1 MLRESAPAGL
11 NDNHRRRIFATCKHI
26 DKLLTGIEAIV
37 SAVPPEDGG
46 PLFHRHAQTLPAEA
60 RAEVFAWIAEFR
72 ALIQSVLARHRMA
85 LPAPIDDQAFAV
97 SSSLGFMDLDLEE
110 LRPEHMQGYGV
121 LDATAAADL
130 DAIVAE
136 FRAHIGVLAP
146 RLPRRT

>member
-1 MLRESAPAGL
+1 MPRESATAGL

-46 PLFHRHAQTLPAEA
+46 PLFHRHAQTLPPKA
-60 RAEVFAWIAEFR
+60 RAEVVAWIGQFR
-72 ALIQSVLARHRMA
+72 ALMQSALARHRMD
-85 LPAPIDDQAFAV
+85 LPPPIDDQAFAV

-136 FRAHIGVLAP
+136 FRAHIGVLAS
-146 RLPRRT
+146 RLPSRS